1 MPKETAGLLI
11 CAGGDLRPAMSFP
24 LEGGGSTYQGH
35 VQMNPAEGVMTTMIP
50 ATQLTGFQTDYTPQS
65 QPAQQ
70 QGTAMLLILHHC
82 ISVSLFI
89 HPCVSLNPPI
99 SALNCHSSFLLNA
112 QAPQC
117 GEKAKGGTVG
127 RKL

>member
-82 ISVSLFI
+82 ISMSLFI
-89 HPCVSLNPPI
+89 HPCVSLNPQI
-99 SALNCHSSFLLNA
+99 SALNCHSSFLLMHKLHSVARKPNR
-112 QAPQC
+112 
-117 GEKAKGGTVG
+117 GSVG